1 MTWTKADL
9 RRMQAGLDHAQAR
22 ARAAATVDKNDAHRE
37 RVNALLAEHALDCVC
52 DYLRTLVRFG
62 GVNSRM
68 AAEGRAAC
76 RLLARLQSEPLPLE
90 SLTLPT
96 VELQQLSQCEQ
107 ERVDRLVGLNMPE
120 SAQTVVIMAEVRRE
134 REAEAARVEAQATPV
149 AVPLYQVDVAR
160 DRRTIAVNLADV
172 LARGSVEVH
181 AASSDA
187 FGTDTAWGDVEGV
200 VSWVAFAR
208 PVALRHEAQRGFDRC
223 TTSGESWSLDARAA
237 MLRLWS
243 EACAEETLPDV
254 LDLRGAPESHGVLV
268 ETWREAL
275 AVALRKASRGVV
287 LLVDREAWALARLL
301 PDRVG
306 RSS

>member
-9 RRMQAGLDHAQAR
+9 RRMQAGLDRAQAR

-37 RVNALLAEHALDCVC
+37 RVNALLVEHALG

-62 GVNSRM
+62 EVNSRE
-68 AAEGRAAC
+68 AAEGRAAS

-160 DRRTIAVNLADV
+160 DRRTIEVNLADV

-275 AVALRKASRGVV
+275 VVALRKASRGVV

>member
-9 RRMQAGLDHAQAR
+9 RRMQAGLDQAQAR

-62 GVNSRM
+62 EVNSRE
-68 AAEGRAAC
+68 AAEGRAAY
-76 RLLARLQSEPLPLE
+76 RLLARLQSESLPLG

-107 ERVDRLVGLNMPE
+107 AKVDRLVGLNMPA
-120 SAQTVVIMAEVRRE
+120 SAQTVVIMAEVRRK
-134 REAEAARVEAQATPV
+134 REAEAARAEAQATPV
-149 AVPLYQVDVAR
+149 AVSLYQVDVAR
-160 DRRTIAVNLADV
+160 DRRTIEVNLADV
-172 LARGSVEVH
+172 LARGIVEVH

-187 FGTDTAWGDVEGV
+187 FGTDTVWGDVEGV

-208 PVALRHEAQRGFDRC
+208 PIALRHEAQRGFDRC
-223 TTSGESWSLDARAA
+223 TTSGEAWSLDARAA

-243 EACAEETLPDV
+243 AACAEEKLPDV

-268 ETWREAL
+268 EAWREAL

-306 RSS
+306 A